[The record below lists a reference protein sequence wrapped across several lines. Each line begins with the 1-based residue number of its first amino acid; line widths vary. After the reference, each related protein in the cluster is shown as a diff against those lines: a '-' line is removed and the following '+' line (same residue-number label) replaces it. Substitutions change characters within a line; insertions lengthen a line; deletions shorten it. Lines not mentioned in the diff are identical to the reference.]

1 MVQQRQKVS
10 FAAHLQELI
19 KLLEIIDE
27 RIKQAA
33 QFVQFLR
40 DLTLAKWDRL
50 QDAILAEL
58 AGFRSKIEQALRSLL
73 SK

>member
-50 QDAILAEL
+50 EDAILAEL

>member
-1 MVQQRQKVS
+1 MQQRQKVS

>member
-58 AGFRSKIEQALRSLL
+58 AGFREKIEQALRSLL